1 MSTAYKFY
9 QMKIYNKRSELYLI
23 VDFGAS
29 LFHTHNK
36 ESLYSFSDLLEDS
49 NVDYKVWIPLGS
61 EIDRINYKFQY
72 NLFPGY
78 NPISFSFRRISTWIP
93 AAHGKVH
100 NLSESYNWPSILKF
114 LTYVNAFHFLSLL
127 AVQFLKYKK
136 IKIVFT
142 TSCAFSFQTLCI
154 LEAFKIRV
162 EAYCR
167 LTNTA
172 EQRGEL
178 SRIIHVTEFIK
189 KSKEFNFVKVYFGLE
204 THANLVKLDIE
215 NDSRCSIS
223 KFPSITRVKKRQV
236 NPGQITISFLGYPTR
251 DKGQEHIFPIIKN
264 VSLNNPQFK
273 WQVQI
278 REKDL
283 LEIDLKNID
292 AEIKIFIGKIPAETM
307 INALL
312 QTDII
317 CLPYDIKKF
326 RYNASAMMYQSAD
339 YLVPILTF
347 SGSAFAAEID
357 EFGFGIVAEGE
368 IDLIA
373 KIRSL
378 DVKVINKWIEGC
390 RQYNQYRNMT
400 NYNFLQLPRR

>member
-1 MSTAYKFY
+1 
-9 QMKIYNKRSELYLI
+9 MKTYNKRSELYLI

-49 NVDYKVWIPLGS
+49 NVDYKVWIPSGS
-61 EIDRINYKFQY
+61 EIDRMNYKFQY
-72 NLFPGY
+72 YLLPGY
-78 NPISFSFRRISTWIP
+78 NPMSFSFRRISTWIP

-100 NLSESYNWPSILKF
+100 NLSESYNLPSILKF
-114 LTYVNAFHFLSLL
+114 LTYVNAFHFLSLIT
-127 AVQFLKYKK
+127 VQFLKYKK

-142 TSCAFSFQTLCI
+142 TACAFSFQTLYI
-154 LEAFKIRV
+154 LESIKIKV
-162 EAYCR
+162 ESYCR

-178 SRIIHVTEFIK
+178 SRIIHVEEFIN

-204 THANLVKLDIE
+204 TQSNLVKLGLE

-223 KFPSITRVKKRQV
+223 KFPSIPRVKKRLL
-236 NPGQITISFLGYPTR
+236 NPGQVTISFLGYPTKH
-251 DKGQEHIFPIIKN
+251 KGQEHVLPIIKD

-273 WQVQI
+273 WQVQV
-278 REKDL
+278 RENDL
-283 LEIDLKNID
+283 LKTDLKNIN
-292 AEIKIFIGKIPAETM
+292 AEIKILIGKISSETM

-312 QTDII
+312 QTDVI
-317 CLPYDIKKF
+317 CLPYDREKF

-347 SGSAFAAEID
+347 SGSAFAPEID
-357 EFGFGIVAEGE
+357 EFGFGIVAEDE
-368 IDLIA
+368 IDLVA
-373 KIRSL
+373 KIKSL

-400 NYNFLQLPRR
+400 NYNFLKLPRI